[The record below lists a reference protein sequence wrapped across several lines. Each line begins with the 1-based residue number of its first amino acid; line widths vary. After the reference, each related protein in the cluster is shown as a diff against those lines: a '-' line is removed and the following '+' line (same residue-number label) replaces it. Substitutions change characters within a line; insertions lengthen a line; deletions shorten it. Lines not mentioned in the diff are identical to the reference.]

1 MVNQATI
8 KLIDTFTSKI
18 PLVRICQY
26 LNISR
31 STYYYHKTHAAHF
44 NLSQIEQEIQQLC
57 IKTKFLYGY
66 RKIHALINKHLK
78 CSVSKVQRIMAKYNW
93 GCRIKRKRSHRP
105 GNPFKQF
112 DNIINRDWNISL
124 PNRKLT
130 TDITYIPCGNKML
143 YLSTIMDSFNSE
155 IIAHKISNHP
165 NTQLALD
172 TLNQLGYLS
181 GAIIHS
187 DQGSTYTLREFF
199 ELARKK
205 GAIRSMSRKGTPA
218 DNAIIESF
226 HSSLKT
232 EMIYTQAKP
241 KGLADTIRCVN
252 NYIKFWNNTR
262 ILTKL
267 GNQSPVEYRKSVA
280 QLNN

>member
-18 PLVRICQY
+18 PLVRICKY

-66 RKIHALINKHLK
+66 RKIYALINKHLK

-93 GCRIKRKRSHRP
+93 WCRIKRKRSHRP

-187 DQGSTYTLREFF
+187 DQGSTYT
-199 ELARKK
+199 
-205 GAIRSMSRKGTPA
+205 
-218 DNAIIESF
+218 
-226 HSSLKT
+226 
-232 EMIYTQAKP
+232 
-241 KGLADTIRCVN
+241 
-252 NYIKFWNNTR
+252 
-262 ILTKL
+262 
-267 GNQSPVEYRKSVA
+267 
-280 QLNN
+280 